1 MCSLLCPLHNSP
13 AFIMIRVLV
22 YVGILVLIQSAA
34 SQTVN
39 GNWGQWTA
47 YGACSVTCGV
57 GTHQR
62 TRSCDSPAPS
72 GGGTTCPG
80 DALEAKTCFDVT
92 CYPSILGSLERNCS
106 WTFFGCKVGS
116 MSCIDFSFRCDGKN
130 DCDDGSDES
139 PEVAGC
145 PTVCGDNGADT
156 PLVSALATVV
166 LAACGILTMKVLVL
180 KD

>member
-1 MCSLLCPLHNSP
+1 MFCLHHILPL
-13 AFIMIRVLV
+13 V
-22 YVGILVLIQSAA
+22 SA
-34 SQTVN
+34 VN

-92 CYPSILGSLERNCS
+92 CYPSILGSLERVGIQHCFPQCS
-106 WTFFGCKVGS
+106 VPLCANRYMYCRTFFYRVPVKSHLYVISELVACAIVYEMQTCS
-116 MSCIDFSFRCDGKN
+116 IDFKHICSINPRIVPRD
-130 DCDDGSDES
+130 
-139 PEVAGC
+139 
-145 PTVCGDNGADT
+145 
-156 PLVSALATVV
+156 TVV
-166 LAACGILTMKVLVL
+166 NADGQLLI
-180 KD
+180 